1 MQGLG
6 FFAAILVGGL
16 AGWIA
21 SRFMGARTGIFVNII
36 LGIVG
41 AIVANF
47 LFRLIGLAPS
57 GGWLMQGFVGF
68 VGACILIAALRLL
81 RGR

>member
-6 FFAAILVGGL
+6 LIAAIIVGGL
-16 AGWIA
+16 AGWFA
-21 SRFMGARTGIFVNII
+21 SRFMGANTGLIINVI

-41 AIVANF
+41 AMLANL
-47 LFRLIGLAPS
+47 LFGMIGLAPS
-57 GGWLMQGFVGF
+57 GGWIMQGFVGF
-68 VGACILIAALRLL
+68 VGACILIAIFRMV

>member
-6 FFAAILVGGL
+6 IFAAILVGGL
-16 AGWIA
+16 AGWMA
-21 SRFMGARTGIFVNII
+21 SRFMGARTGIIMNVI

-47 LFRLIGLAPS
+47 LFGLIGLGTS
-57 GGWLMQGFVGF
+57 GGWIMQGFIGF
-68 VGACILIAALRLL
+68 VGACILIAILRMV

>member
-21 SRFMGARTGIFVNII
+21 SRFMGARTGILVNILLGI
-36 LGIVG
+36 LGAV
-41 AIVANF
+41 VANF
-47 LFRLIGLAPS
+47 LLRLVGIIPT
-57 GGWLMQGFVGF
+57 GGWIAQGLVGF
-68 VGACILIAALRLL
+68 LGACILIAVWRMI

>member
-6 FFAAILVGGL
+6 FLAAIIVGGL

-21 SRFMGARTGIFVNII
+21 SRFMGARTGILINII
-36 LGIVG
+36 LGILG
-41 AIVANF
+41 AVVANF
-47 LFRLIGLAPS
+47 LLRLVGIVPTE
-57 GGWLMQGFVGF
+57 GWIAQGIVGF
-68 VGACILIAALRLL
+68 LGACILIVLWRMI

>member
-6 FFAAILVGGL
+6 ILAAILVGGL

-21 SRFMGARTGIFVNII
+21 SRFMGARTGIIMNVI

-41 AIVANF
+41 AVVANF
-47 LFRLIGLAPS
+47 LFGLIGLATS
-57 GGWLMQGFVGF
+57 GGWFMQGFVAF
-68 VGACILIAALRLL
+68 VGACILIGVLRLV

>member
-6 FFAAILVGGL
+6 LLAAILIGGL

-21 SRFMGARTGIFVNII
+21 SRFMGANTGIIMNVI

-41 AIVANF
+41 AVVANF
-47 LFRLIGLAPS
+47 LFGLIGLSPS
-57 GGWLMQGFVGF
+57 GGWMAQGFVGF
-68 VGACILIAALRLL
+68 IGACILIAAIRMV

>member
-6 FFAAILVGGL
+6 FLAAIFIGGL

-21 SRFMGARTGIFVNII
+21 SRFMGANTGILMNII
-36 LGIVG
+36 LGVLG
-41 AIVANF
+41 AALANA
-47 LFRLIGLAPS
+47 LFRIIGLAASPT
-57 GGWLMQGFVGF
+57 WIAQGFVGF
-68 VGACILIAALRLL
+68 VGACILIGAWRMF

>member
-6 FFAAILVGGL
+6 FLAAIFVGGL

-21 SRFMGARTGIFVNII
+21 SRFMGANTGIIVNVI

-41 AIVANF
+41 AVVANF

-57 GGWLMQGFVGF
+57 GGWIMQGFVGF
-68 VGACILIAALRLL
+68 VGACVLIAVLRMV

>member
-6 FFAAILVGGL
+6 IVAAIIVGGF

-21 SRFMGARTGIFVNII
+21 SSIMKANTGLITNII

-41 AIVANF
+41 AIVGNF
-47 LFRLIGLAPS
+47 TLGLLGLATSPTWIS
-57 GGWLMQGFVGF
+57 QGVAGLI
-68 VGACILIAALRLL
+68 GACILIALIRLI

>member
-6 FFAAILVGGL
+6 IFAAILIGGL

-21 SRFMGARTGIFVNII
+21 SRFMGARTGLII
-36 LGIVG
+36 NVVLGIVG
-41 AIVANF
+41 AVVANF
-47 LFRLIGLAPS
+47 LLGVIGMAPS
-57 GGWLMQGFVGF
+57 GGWIMQGFVGF
-68 VGACILIAALRLL
+68 LGACLLIAILRMV

>member
-6 FFAAILVGGL
+6 FFAAIIVGGF

-21 SRFMGARTGIFVNII
+21 SRVMGASTGLIVNVI

-41 AIVANF
+41 AIVANV
-47 LFRLIGLAPS
+47 LFRLIGLAPG
-57 GGWLMQGFVGF
+57 GGWITQGFVGF
-68 VGACILIAALRLL
+68 VGACILIAVLRAV

>member
-6 FFAAILVGGL
+6 ILAAILVGGL
-16 AGWIA
+16 SGWIA
-21 SRFMGARTGIFVNII
+21 SRFMGARTGLIVNVI

-41 AIVANF
+41 AVVANF
-47 LFRLIGLAPS
+47 LFRLIGLGMS

-68 VGACILIAALRLL
+68 VGACILIAVLRML